1 MTTYE
6 DLGLPSMVGIVLV
19 TPALVTVIPLKLL
32 LFLELICA
40 LLVLLSFPDVELG
53 YRSVAI

>member
-6 DLGLPSMVGIVLV
+6 DLGLPSMAGIVLV
-19 TPALVTVIPLKLL
+19 TPALVTVISLKLL
-32 LFLELICA
+32 MFLELICA
-40 LLVLLSFPDVELG
+40 LLVLLSFPDVEPA